1 MDDDVVIDLRALEP
15 VLDLTDARPTFE
27 IVLRETSGRET
38 GVADAL
44 LDQMIAAAVSN
55 AVHDAMAGSGR
66 VS

>member
-1 MDDDVVIDLRALEP
+1 MDDGVVIDLRALEP

-27 IVLRETSGRET
+27 IILRDAPSDAS
-38 GVADAL
+38 GVADTL
-44 LDQMIAAAVSN
+44 LDQAIAAAVSN